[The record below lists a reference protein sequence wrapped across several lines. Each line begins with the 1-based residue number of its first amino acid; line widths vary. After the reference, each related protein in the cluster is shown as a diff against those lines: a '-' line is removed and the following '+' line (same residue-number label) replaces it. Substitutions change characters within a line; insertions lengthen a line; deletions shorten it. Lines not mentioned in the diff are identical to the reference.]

1 MNRWEVWKAYQMAD
15 VERRAILDFIIK
27 QILEGERKHKGRPCE
42 VVDIR
47 KKKEVG

>member
-27 QILEGERKHKGRPCE
+27 QILEGERKHKGRPGK